1 MLQYPAL
8 QDYTEWKRKLYF
20 QLPELKCQGTFS
32 ASAAVPE
39 TSAYV
44 PNPLMPEDV
53 KHLTA
58 FPQKANGSITHFVC
72 LNKILLNDIEKRR
85 KRNAFFFLGH

>member
-1 MLQYPAL
+1 MLQDPAL
-8 QDYTEWKRKLYF
+8 QDDTEWKRKLCIFSY
-20 QLPELKCQGTFS
+20 QSWNAREPFS

-58 FPQKANGSITHFVC
+58 FPQKADGSITHFV
-72 LNKILLNDIEKRR
+72 
-85 KRNAFFFLGH
+85 